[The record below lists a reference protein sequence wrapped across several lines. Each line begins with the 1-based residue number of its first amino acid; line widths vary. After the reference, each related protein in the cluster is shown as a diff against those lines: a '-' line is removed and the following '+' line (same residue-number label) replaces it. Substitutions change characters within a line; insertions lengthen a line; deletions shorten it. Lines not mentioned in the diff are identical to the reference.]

1 MKYGAK
7 TASWCGLLTNMKSLH
22 SAPSGTVG
30 GIERWAW
37 WAIILGIAVM
47 LTLKYF
53 PGLENET
60 AYSGIAFKAIYP
72 DAFATDLYRGGGS
85 YFDHPLQLTI
95 LYGVV
100 SLVGDIWLDDRFLAI
115 VYLGSVIASLIGI
128 DKTAR
133 LLGLRGTAERLF
145 LLFMFAK
152 DHTILSNKVLV
163 AHHADVNHT
172 AFAIP
177 LIIWLFYAALARKS
191 FFVILLISIVLAS
204 LSLRN
209 AAFPVAMAL
218 IVVAVNGYTW
228 ERRVIIGMFV
238 AGAMALAAVIVFVFS
253 TEEAHRLELWNLI
266 KMQEEEDANPFQP
279 NSPWPIFILTNIV
292 WIAIIIAAAYL
303 SQADDPAFRGV
314 RIICGL
320 SILTLLF
327 GGAYITFA
335 PDFMKSPIL
344 IGFAPTRALAWPQN
358 LAYIALIVLFFQW
371 LRNVRSKQRTILL
384 IFGFLGLF
392 IIGPG
397 NHLQWLA
404 LTIATALIVILADW
418 AKTKKLL
425 SRSPATYCASVII
438 LTVIT
443 GSSLSISHRADDWVT
458 VAKTGVYGGNPSAE
472 WIGVAE
478 YFRDQTPI
486 DISILPFSGNQQRLY
501 ANRSLAT
508 RSGRALTVPEVY
520 GPDFRDPEVWKRDFI
535 QLDLL
540 ERLGDAILKG
550 QLETADQLLSEV
562 YPKPDYLVVPSVVYD
577 SWMQKLSA
585 FTKITTK
592 GSYMILKRS

>member
-1 MKYGAK
+1 MDPGREFMP
-7 TASWCGLLTNMKSLH
+7 NMRSLPTIPV
-22 SAPSGTVG
+22 SSVG
-30 GIERWAW
+30 EIGRWAW
-37 WAIILGIAVM
+37 WIIIFGVAVM

-60 AYSGIAFKAIYP
+60 AYSGIAFKAIHP

-95 LYGVV
+95 LYGFVK
-100 SLVGDIWLDDRFLAI
+100 LIGEIWLDDRFLTI

-133 LLGLRGTAERLF
+133 LLGLHGTPERIF

-152 DHTILSNKVLV
+152 DHAVLSNKVLV
-163 AHHADVNHT
+163 AHHADVNHST
-172 AFAIP
+172 FAIT

-191 FFVILLISIVLAS
+191 FFVVILISIALTS
-204 LSLRN
+204 LSLSN

-218 IVVAVNGYTW
+218 IVVAVNGCVW
-228 ERRVIIGMFV
+228 ERRIIIGMFV
-238 AGAMALAAVIVFVFS
+238 TGSVALAGMIVFVFS
-253 TEEAHRLELWNLI
+253 TEEANRLELWSLI
-266 KMQEEEDANPFQP
+266 KTQEESDANPFQP
-279 NSPWPIFILTNIV
+279 ADAWTPFIFANII
-292 WIAIIIAAAYL
+292 WITIVGAAACL
-303 SQADDPAFRGV
+303 SKTNDSAFRGV

-320 SILTLLF
+320 GILTLLVS
-327 GGAYITFA
+327 GVYITFA
-335 PDFMKSPIL
+335 PDFIKSPIL
-344 IGFAPTRALAWPQN
+344 IGFKPTRALAWPQN

-371 LRNVRSKQRTILL
+371 LKDAPSKQRTIL
-384 IFGFLGLF
+384 ITFGFLGLF
-392 IIGPG
+392 VIGPG

-404 LTIATALIVILADW
+404 LTIAVTLIVILADW

-425 SRSPATYCASVII
+425 SRSPATYCSAAIV
-438 LTVIT
+438 LTVIM
-443 GSSLSISHRADDWVT
+443 GSSISISYRADDWVT
-458 VAKTGVYGGNPSAE
+458 AAKTGVYGGNPSAE

-478 YFRDQTPI
+478 YFRDQTPT

-540 ERLGDAILKG
+540 ERLGGTLLKG
-550 QLETADQLLSEV
+550 QLKTADQLLSEV
-562 YPKPDYLVVPSVVYD
+562 YPEPDYLVVPTVVYD

-585 FTKITTK
+585 FTKVTTK

>member
-1 MKYGAK
+1 MRP
-7 TASWCGLLTNMKSLH
+7 L
-22 SAPSGTVG
+22 SATPIGSNAAIG
-30 GIERWAW
+30 RWAW
-37 WAIILGIAVM
+37 GAIILGVSIM
-47 LTLKYF
+47 MTLKYF

-72 DAFATDLYRGGGS
+72 DAFATDLYRGGGT

-100 SLVGDIWLDDRFLAI
+100 SLVGDLWLDDRFLAI

-152 DHTILSNKVLV
+152 DHAILSHKVLV
-163 AHHADVNHT
+163 AHHADVNHS

-177 LIIWLFYAALARKS
+177 VIIWLFYAALARKS
-191 FFVILLISIVLAS
+191 LFVVILISIALAS

-218 IVVAVNGYTW
+218 IVVAVNGRTW
-228 ERRVIIGMFV
+228 ERRAIIAMFA
-238 AGAMALAAVIVFVFS
+238 AGTVALATMILFVFS
-253 TEEAHRLELWNLI
+253 TEDANRLELWSLI
-266 KMQEEEDANPFQP
+266 KTQEEEDANPFQP
-279 NSPWPIFILTNIV
+279 VGSWSIFILANIV
-292 WIAIIIAAAYL
+292 WITIISAAAYL
-303 SQADDPAFRGV
+303 SKSDDPAFRGV

-320 SILTLLF
+320 SILTFLI

-358 LAYIALIVLFFQW
+358 LAYIALIVIFFQW
-371 LRNVRSKQRTILL
+371 LTDAPSKQRTIL
-384 IFGFLGLF
+384 ITFGFLGLF

-404 LTIATALIVILADW
+404 LAIASSLFVGFADW
-418 AKTKKLL
+418 VKTKKPF
-425 SRSPATYCASVII
+425 SRSPATYCAATIV
-438 LTVIT
+438 LAVIT
-443 GSSLSISHRADDWVT
+443 GSSLSISQRADDWVT
-458 VAKTGVYGGNPSAE
+458 AAKTGVFGGNPSAE

-478 YFRDQTPI
+478 YFRDQTSP

-508 RSGRALTVPEVY
+508 RSGRALSVPEVY
-520 GPDFRDPEVWKRDFI
+520 GPDFRNPEVWKRDFI

-540 ERLGDAILKG
+540 EQLGDAMLKG
-550 QLETADQLLSEV
+550 QIETADQLLSEV
-562 YPKPDYLVVPSVVYD
+562 YPKPDYLVVPTVVYD

-585 FTKITTK
+585 FTKVTTK